1 MTTRWRPRGLFQDNE
16 IGLRRERLQA
26 AAGEVSAFVRQTFLL
41 GYDTLAPAVPRR
53 AVDGDDVVLFLHGI
67 MATAGV
73 LRPLRAALERHPRVH
88 TGALTYLTGR
98 GVTAIAAQLAELVAA
113 VPARAHLHLVGHSL
127 GGVVARWFA
136 LQAGDRRV
144 VQTISLASPF
154 AGVPGAARFGLPF
167 ARDLDRESP
176 LLKRITEHPEAAAI
190 PHLSIIAAEDR
201 FVEAPEEHA
210 LPGGEVLVLEG
221 RGHNGLLYDAEVTR
235 AVEQR
240 VLARRAPRG

>member
-1 MTTRWRPRGLFQDNE
+1 MTTRLRPRGLFRQNE
-16 IGLRRERLQA
+16 IGVRRERLQA

-41 GYDTLAPAVPRR
+41 YYDTLAPAVPRR
-53 AVDGDDVVLFLHGI
+53 AGSGDDVVLFLHGI

-73 LRPLRAALERHPRVH
+73 LRPLRGALERHPRVH

-98 GVTAIAAQLAELVAA
+98 GVQAIAAQLAELAAA

-127 GGVVARWFA
+127 GGVVARWYA
-136 LQAGDRRV
+136 LHSGDRRV

-154 AGVPGAARFGLPF
+154 AGVPGVARIGLPF

-176 LLKRITEHPEAAAI
+176 LLQRITAHPDAASI

-201 FVEAPEEHA
+201 FVADPEEHA
-210 LPGGEVLVLEG
+210 LPGGEVLVLEA
-221 RGHNGLLYDAEVTR
+221 RGHNALLYDDEVTR
-235 AVEQR
+235 AVEER
-240 VLARRAPRG
+240 ILHHRAARG